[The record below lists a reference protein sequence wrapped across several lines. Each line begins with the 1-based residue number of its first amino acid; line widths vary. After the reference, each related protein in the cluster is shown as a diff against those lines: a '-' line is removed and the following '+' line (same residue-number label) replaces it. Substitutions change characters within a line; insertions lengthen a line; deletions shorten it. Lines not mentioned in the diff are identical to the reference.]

1 MIICVGP
8 IFLDRVVK
16 IDSFPK
22 KPIKLVAKGLEKRLG
37 GPAAV
42 ASFAVNILGESSELV
57 SRFGDDDAAEFL
69 QSELNEYNIN
79 FAKSITVKGALSSQ
93 SHIFED
99 KHGER
104 MLAVFNEKKLVDKK
118 ILANFNFT
126 SEQTYLVDAH
136 WVEAAHYVAK
146 NTYDRGIKCIV
157 DLDNFSKN
165 KIKCTIIARW
175 NNGDLVQGSS
185 DLECYEVC
193 KKNGWSFKILKDLHA
208 KIMLVDDKDLFIGSP
223 NLTGRGMNLVP
234 VSNKEMGVKLEATP
248 SDTSIINNLV
258 EESILVD
265 DELYNQ
271 FKMWKDKLPKLK
283 KLSYPEFPDV
293 IKNKF
298 VEKYNKLWVH
308 NFPWAKANELLAL
321 DNLSDNANHDLELLG
336 LNKDNF
342 NSDLIKQNLLNSR
355 VYNWLINQI
364 KKQENEEIYFGNLS
378 SIIHNSLLDDP
389 TPYRKNVKELQANLY
404 SYIKVFL
411 KNEIVI
417 DVPYKKS
424 ERLRLKN

>member
-1 MIICVGP
+1 MINIENFYKDGF
-8 IFLDRVVK
+8 IVV
-16 IDSFPK
+16 
-22 KPIKLVAKGLEKRLG
+22 
-37 GPAAV
+37 
-42 ASFAVNILGESSELV
+42 
-57 SRFGDDDAAEFL
+57 
-69 QSELNEYNIN
+69 
-79 FAKSITVKGALSSQ
+79 
-93 SHIFED
+93 
-99 KHGER
+99 
-104 MLAVFNEKKLVDKK
+104 
-118 ILANFNFT
+118 
-126 SEQTYLVDAH
+126 
-136 WVEAAHYVAK
+136 
-146 NTYDRGIKCIV
+146 
-157 DLDNFSKN
+157 DNFLEEHCY
-165 KIKCTIIARW
+165 IK
-175 NNGDLVQGSS
+175 
-185 DLECYEVC
+185 
-193 KKNGWSFKILKDLHA
+193 
-208 KIMLVDDKDLFIGSP
+208 
-223 NLTGRGMNLVP
+223 
-234 VSNKEMGVKLEATP
+234 
-248 SDTSIINNLV
+248 
-258 EESILVD
+258 
-265 DELYNQ
+265 LYNQ

-298 VEKYNKLWVH
+298 IEKYNKLWVH

-417 DVPYKKS
+417 DVPYQNS
-424 ERLRLKN
+424 ERLRIAG